1 MVRQRHLARQ
11 GDVPA
16 ANQSDLRDRL
26 RRHAKGRGRDQ
37 PREVAGE
44 AGDHTGM
51 TTSRP

>member
-16 ANQSDLRDRL
+16 ANQSNIRVRL
-26 RRHAKGRGRDQ
+26 RRHAKGPGHDQ
-37 PREVAGE
+37 PREVASE
-44 AGDHTGM
+44 AGDNTGM